1 MKQMVYVVLDNG
13 EVLGVYDEYAEA
25 EEVIT
30 DTATITPVIVGQTDD
45 CRVGCETPSEVIT
58 AMEYELQNLSVLEDE
73 DEDEDDEDDEW
84 AEEEWDTAYEDDEDD
99 IFEVEIEDDED
110 DEEEQ
115 PDTISE
121 MIYEMDGKRV
131 ISKENARILALM
143 LLYIIKEHGVPKE
156 KQHEQTEKALLALAA
171 DYGIWGVDMR

>member
-25 EEVIT
+25 EAVVTE
-30 DTATITPVIVGQTDD
+30 TATITPVIVGQTDD

-58 AMEYELQNLSVLEDE
+58 AMEHELQNLSVLEDE
-73 DEDEDDEDDEW
+73 DDEDDEDDEW

-99 IFEVEIEDDED
+99 IFEVEVED

-131 ISKENARILALM
+131 ISKENARILTLM
-143 LLYIIKEHGVPKE
+143 LLDIIKKHGVPE
-156 KQHEQTEKALLALAA
+156 EQQHEQMEKALLALAA